1 MKGRLRMRPTY
12 CLAHAGVEGAYDGAV
27 SFSPDPI
34 ATLPDRLLVEVADC
48 GFYPTIICR
57 AIAGAVGE
65 RRVAAHLV
73 HHEATF
79 AGSEAHRHLTV
90 LVLVDGAFIICHADE
105 GEFGRAIVSTE
116 VVKLSAI
123 DSVICTQ
130 SVADP
135 ASPRPDLAE
144 AWLTVI
150 WGATRRI
157 DVGPAACDNPT
168 CEADHGYTGV
178 DAADDYVVRMSR
190 DADGVASMQKLVE
203 FGSLLQAAVR

>member
-1 MKGRLRMRPTY
+1 MKGRVRMSPTY
-12 CLAHAGVEGAYDGAV
+12 CLRHRGVEGAYDGAV
-27 SFSPDPI
+27 SSRPDPI

-57 AIAGAVGE
+57 AVAGAVGD
-65 RRVAAHLV
+65 RLVIGHLV

-79 AGSEAHRHLTV
+79 AGNEAHRHLTV
-90 LVLVDGAFIICHADE
+90 LVLVEEAFIICHADE

-116 VVKLSAI
+116 VVKLAAL
-123 DSVICTQ
+123 DSVILTQ

-135 ASPRPDLAE
+135 ASPQPDLAE
-144 AWLTVI
+144 TWLTVI

-190 DADGVASMQKLVE
+190 DADGAASLQKLVE

>member
-1 MKGRLRMRPTY
+1 MRLTY
-12 CLAHAGVEGAYDGAV
+12 CLAHGDVEGAYDGAV
-27 SFSPDPI
+27 SSSADPI

-65 RRVAAHLV
+65 RRVTAHLV

-90 LVLVDGAFIICHADE
+90 LVLVDGAFVICHADE

-116 VVKLSAI
+116 VVKFAAI
-123 DSVICTQ
+123 DSVVLTQ

-190 DADGVASMQKLVE
+190 DADGVASMHKLVE
-203 FGSLLQAAVR
+203 FGNLLQAAVR